1 MDLQGIML
9 GEKKPISKAHT
20 LYNTIYIKFL
30 KWQYLDMED
39 ISGCQGLGM
48 VREEVVVT
56 IKRQRR
62 RENFV
67 VVQ

>member
-1 MDLQGIML
+1 
-9 GEKKPISKAHT
+9 
-20 LYNTIYIKFL
+20 
-30 KWQYLDMED
+30 MEN